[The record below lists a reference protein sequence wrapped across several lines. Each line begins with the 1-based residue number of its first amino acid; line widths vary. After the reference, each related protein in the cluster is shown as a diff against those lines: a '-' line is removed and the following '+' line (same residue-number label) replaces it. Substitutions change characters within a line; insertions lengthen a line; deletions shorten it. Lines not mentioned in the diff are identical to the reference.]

1 VPGPLEDIRVIDFG
15 HYVAGPLTAVMLADQ
30 GADVIHVDNPY
41 RPTQHDPADAFLN
54 HGKRRITLYLT
65 TQQDRAVA
73 LDLVRGADVL
83 VENFRPGVMDRLG
96 LGWDTVR
103 EAAPAVVYCSLP
115 GFGGDDPR
123 ANLPGWEG
131 VIDAATGN
139 CRMRAGE
146 EPPGWDTSRP
156 TYSAVPI
163 ASNFAAFLAA
173 FGIVTALTERL
184 RSGRGQRI
192 EAPLYNAMFEAIG
205 DAGCYV
211 NSRGLPPQ
219 PRLRGNGSGTFR
231 CGDGRYIQFNPLG
244 ASFRFMT
251 WFLHAAGVA
260 EWTADGL
267 TSAARLRADP
277 SLGAEL
283 TRRIEQLLLTRPAAE
298 WEELAAAAGVPLC
311 MIRTSAEWL
320 ANDHARASQEVL
332 CRDDPMLGR
341 TWMAGR
347 PVHTTG
353 TPAGITGPR
362 RLPDADRDQI
372 LAELA
377 SQRPPHR
384 PPSTGR
390 DRPAPYHGLRVVDL
404 TQILAG
410 PSSGRLL
417 AEFGADVVKVNAPKR
432 PVSAHGIVN
441 RGKRSVLIDIEATEG
456 QEIFWKLVEQADV
469 IVQNFPF
476 GTADRYGI
484 GYEHVRARRPDII
497 YVSVSCYGYAGP
509 WRSRRGYETQG
520 QAVTGIL
527 ERAGGDHGPAVL
539 GPYNLLDYGTGV
551 MAAFAT
557 SLGIY
562 RRAVDGTGQHIYTSL
577 AQTGTYHQASFL
589 LDYAGKRWDE
599 PRGPQALGTGP
610 LQRFYQADDG
620 WFFLGASAAQSADVR
635 AVTGTTQVP
644 NDDLERSLVE
654 RFATGPVAR
663 WVEAFT
669 SVGIAAHRVVEL
681 ADLMVDQWSRE
692 HGLSVVQVTEEAGE
706 VTLPGIAMTL
716 SATPARLGR
725 AAGRPGEDASD
736 VLADV
741 GLADSIDRFEK
752 AWVLQATDLPYAWD
766 GK

>member
-1 VPGPLEDIRVIDFG
+1 MPGPLEDIRVIDFG

-30 GADVIHVDNPY
+30 GADVIHVDNPH
-41 RPTQHDPADAFLN
+41 RPVDDPGDAFLN
-54 HGKRRITLYLT
+54 HGKRRITLDLT
-65 TQQDRAVA
+65 TGSDRAVA
-73 LDLVRGADVL
+73 LDLVRRADVL

-96 LGWDTVR
+96 LGWDAVR
-103 EAAPAVVYCSLP
+103 VAAPALVYCSLP
-115 GFGGDDPR
+115 GFAADDPR
-123 ANLPGWEG
+123 AGRPGWEG

-139 CRMRAGE
+139 CRVRVGE
-146 EPPGWDTSRP
+146 EPPGWDPTRP

-173 FGIVTALTERL
+173 FGIVTALTERR

-205 DAGCYV
+205 DAGTYV

-231 CGDGRYIQFNPLG
+231 CGDGRYVQFNPLG

-260 EWTADGL
+260 EWTAEGL
-267 TSAARLRADP
+267 TDMSRLREDP

-283 TRRIEQLLLTRPAAE
+283 TRRIEQLMLTRPAAE

-311 MIRTSAEWL
+311 RIRTGAEWL
-320 ANDHARASQEVL
+320 ADEHARASEEVV
-332 CRDDPMLGR
+332 CRDDPELGP

-353 TPAGITGPR
+353 TPADLTGPR
-362 RLPDADRDQI
+362 HRPDTDREAI
-372 LAELA
+372 LAEA
-377 SQRPPHR
+377 ARPL
-384 PPSTGR
+384 PPT
-390 DRPAPYHGLRVVDL
+390 PAPPDERRAPYDGLRVVDL

-417 AEFGADVVKVNAPKR
+417 AEFGADVVKLNAPKR
-432 PVSAHGIVN
+432 AVGAHGIVN
-441 RGKRSVLIDIEATEG
+441 RGKRSVLLDIEAPEG
-456 QEIFWKLVEQADV
+456 QEIFWKLIEQADV
-469 IVQNFPF
+469 LVQNFPF

-484 GYEHVRARRPDII
+484 GYEHVRARKPDIV

-551 MAAFAT
+551 MAAFAAA
-557 SLGIY
+557 LGIY

-577 AQTGTYHQASFL
+577 AQTGTYQQASFL
-589 LDYAGKRWDE
+589 LGHAGKVWDE
-599 PRGPQALGTGP
+599 PRGPEAFGTGP
-610 LQRFYQADDG
+610 LQRFYQAADG
-620 WFFLGASAAQSADVR
+620 WFFLGASPAQQPVVEAITGVLADEP
-635 AVTGTTQVP
+635 A
-644 NDDLERSLVE
+644 LEQ
-654 RFATGPVAR
+654 RFASAPVAH
-663 WVEAFT
+663 WVDGLTAA
-669 SVGIAAHRVVEL
+669 GIGAHRIVDLDE
-681 ADLMVDQWSRE
+681 LMVDKWARE
-692 HGLSVVQVTEEAGE
+692 HGLSVVQSTDEAGE
-706 VTLPGIAMTL
+706 VTLPGIAMSL
-716 SATPARLGR
+716 SDTPARLGQ
-725 AAGRPGEDASD
+725 AAGRPGEDAAG
-736 VLADV
+736 VLADI
-741 GLADSIDRFEK
+741 GLADALERFEQ
-752 AWVLQATDLPYAWD
+752 AWVLQTTDLPYAWD